1 MAVDLRPKQ
10 LPILTNS
17 FSFQNSNP
25 GTKVF
30 QVEAYDP
37 DDPDTANGKLVYS
50 LPDDGTIIKR
60 LFQIDS
66 STGVLSTKVTQSHLQ
81 PSRGFVAPNT

>member
-1 MAVDLRPKQ
+1 M
-10 LPILTNS
+10 
-17 FSFQNSNP
+17 QNSNP

-60 LFQIDS
+60 LFQVS
-66 STGVLSTKVTQSHLQ
+66 M
-81 PSRGFVAPNT
+81 SRYFSLHH

>member
-1 MAVDLRPKQ
+1 
-10 LPILTNS
+10 
-17 FSFQNSNP
+17 
-25 GTKVF
+25 VF

-60 LFQIDS
+60 LFQVSMSLNIFLFITD
-66 STGVLSTKVTQSHLQ
+66 
-81 PSRGFVAPNT
+81 APDR

>member
-1 MAVDLRPKQ
+1 MSL
-10 LPILTNS
+10 
-17 FSFQNSNP
+17 FQNSNP

-37 DDPDTANGKLVYS
+37 DDPESANGKLVYS

-60 LFQIDS
+60 LFQIDPAN
-66 STGVLSTKVTQSHLQ
+66 GVLSTKVC
-81 PSRGFVAPNT
+81 VN

>member
-1 MAVDLRPKQ
+1 
-10 LPILTNS
+10 
-17 FSFQNSNP
+17 
-25 GTKVF
+25 VF

-37 DDPDTANGKLVYS
+37 DDPDSANGKLVYS

-66 STGVLSTKVTQSHLQ
+66 ATGVLVTKVVSE
-81 PSRGFVAPNT
+81 N